1 MNKDDDMLT
10 DIELKEKLIAQI
22 NETKDHELLNQISR
36 LIELESQIEDVYQL
50 SPDELKAV
58 NEGIDQIDNGQSFT
72 YDEANKI
79 IDKCLGR

>member
-1 MNKDDDMLT
+1 MLT